1 MLYVLV
7 KNVSKARLPMP
18 KRGSD
23 GRRLVLEPGEEARF
37 TRRELKNPLIARFL
51 GQELKEI
58 AEEKPVPPKVEKK
71 TEPAPV
77 PKAAPKP
84 APAPEPEHVEEE
96 PVVEVPVEDPEEE
109 VDKRGLYLDAPGIT
123 EDNVDDILTLF
134 PAVSDIAVA
143 TKEDLVSAG
152 VTRTYAKRLRDW
164 AKEQ

>member
-37 TRRELKNPLIARFL
+37 TRLELKNPLIGRFL
-51 GQELKEI
+51 GKELKEL

-71 TEPAPV
+71 AAPAPV
-77 PKAAPKP
+77 KAAPAP
-84 APAPEPEHVEEE
+84 APAPEPEPE
-96 PVVEVPVEDPEEE
+96 PEPEVLAEDPKEE
-109 VDKRGLYLDAPGIT
+109 VDMRQLYLDAPGIT
-123 EDNVDDILTLF
+123 EDNVDAVLKAY
-134 PAVSDIAVA
+134 PAVNDIAYA
-143 TKEDLVSAG
+143 SKDKLYAKGVSK
-152 VTRTYAKRLRDW
+152 TYAKRLRDW